1 MVEWRMVVGKLL
13 PVWALYTVRGFQR
26 MSRMERMT
34 RLTCVLLLFLGASMV
49 FAEEPHPGAE
59 AFVERISA
67 EHGLDPDE
75 IRAVLADARYQQSII
90 DAITRPAEARPWYQY
105 RPIFLTDTRIAGGV
119 EFWRANR
126 ELLEDIAEEFG
137 IPVEIIVAIVG
148 VETNYGTNTGSF
160 RVIDAL
166 ATLGFYFPRRAEFFA
181 SELGHFLSLA
191 REEELPVREV
201 RGSYAGAMG
210 IGQFIPSSYR
220 AYAVDFDGN
229 GRRDLWRSLPDALG
243 SVANYLAAH
252 RWREGEPIVVAVSEQ
267 PEDLDADFGMSLDH
281 TLGELAEMGIRF
293 EGDGLP
299 DDMPATLV
307 ELETENGHEYWI
319 GLNNFYVITRY
330 NRSPLYAMAVT
341 QLAEAIKEQA
351 P

>member
-1 MVEWRMVVGKLL
+1 
-13 PVWALYTVRGFQR
+13 
-26 MSRMERMT
+26 MT
-34 RLTCVLLLFLGASMV
+34 RIFCVLLLISGFSLVWG
-49 FAEEPHPGAE
+49 EESHPGAE
-59 AFVERISA
+59 AFIQRASV
-67 EHGLDPDE
+67 EHGLEPDE
-75 IRAVLADARYQQSII
+75 IRAVLAEAVYQQSII

-105 RPIFLTDTRIAGGV
+105 RPIFLTETRIAGGV

-126 ELLEDIAEEFG
+126 ALLEDISEQFG
-137 IPVEIIVAIVG
+137 VPVEIIVAIVG
-148 VETNYGTNTGSF
+148 VETNFGMNTGRF

-191 REEELPVREV
+191 HEEELPVYDV

-220 AYAVDFDGN
+220 AYAVDFDGT

-243 SVANYLAAH
+243 SVANYLAVH
-252 RWREGEPIVVAVSEQ
+252 RWREGEPIVLGVKAVPDALEVEFGMNLSH
-267 PEDLDADFGMSLDH
+267 DLDQ
-281 TLGELAEMGIRF
+281 LAEMGIEF
-293 EGDGLP
+293 EADGLP
-299 DDMPATLV
+299 GDMPATLV

-319 GLNNFYVITRY
+319 GLNNFHVITRY

-341 QLAEAIKEQA
+341 QLAEAIRDST